1 MQMSFGWMFSAIQL
15 SAASMPVGQ
24 GAGLG
29 LSISKGILDQHQAII
44 KVDRSFPTTC
54 FQIGFP
60 TAIA

>member
-1 MQMSFGWMFSAIQL
+1 VIAQL

-29 LSISKGILDQHQAII
+29 LSISKGILDQHQASI

-60 TAIA
+60 MARA